1 MDGNGANDLLASS
14 QDARGGAVYLLL
26 LNADGTTKSSQ
37 MIASGIGGAPTL
49 PPGEFFGMQFE
60 SIRDFDRDGF
70 ADLAISSQGG
80 GGTDLLAVFNWSSI
94 LSLRRRAQLTLQRT
108 RQSL

>member
-1 MDGNGANDLLASS
+1 MSAKVARIYIFFLNANGTVKTFQKIASGVGGGPTLMPNDFFGTELASPGDMDGNGANDLLASS

-49 PPGEFFGMQFE
+49 PPGEFFG
-60 SIRDFDRDGF
+60 S
-70 ADLAISSQGG
+70 
-80 GGTDLLAVFNWSSI
+80 N
-94 LSLRRRAQLTLQRT
+94 
-108 RQSL
+108 